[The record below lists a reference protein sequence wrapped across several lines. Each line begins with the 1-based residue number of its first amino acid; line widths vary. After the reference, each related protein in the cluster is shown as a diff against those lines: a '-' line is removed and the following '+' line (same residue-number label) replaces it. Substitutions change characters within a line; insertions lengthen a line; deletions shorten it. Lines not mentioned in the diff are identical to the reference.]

1 MYDEDK
7 HWAFP
12 LGMYAMPADT
22 LPTCLSRQITLAIY
36 NSKLFSFYKIEY
48 EKVHRKEKCVHFAAI
63 KSFPI
68 PYYINNE
75 FHFVLDN
82 LVDTI
87 VAYKE
92 KNSTIG
98 SFKEDR
104 KAYYLQELIDMC
116 IYELYFVGHMQKNNL
131 GVVHELMKA
140 PFMNKELDMEDK
152 VAETYSWL
160 MKSDNVVRQRI
171 MLLDTR
177 SSLILSRIHNFYFK

>member
-1 MYDEDK
+1 M
-7 HWAFP
+7 
-12 LGMYAMPADT
+12 
-22 LPTCLSRQITLAIY
+22 
-36 NSKLFSFYKIEY
+36 EY
-48 EKVHRKEKCVHFAAI
+48 EKAHRKEKCVHFAAI

-75 FHFVLDN
+75 FRFVLDN

-87 VAYKE
+87 VAYRE

-104 KAYYLQELIDMC
+104 KAYYFQELIDMC
-116 IYELYFVGHMQKNNL
+116 IYELYFAGHMRKNNL
-131 GVVHELMKA
+131 GVVHKLMKA

-177 SSLILSRIHNFYFK
+177 SSLILGRIHNFYFK